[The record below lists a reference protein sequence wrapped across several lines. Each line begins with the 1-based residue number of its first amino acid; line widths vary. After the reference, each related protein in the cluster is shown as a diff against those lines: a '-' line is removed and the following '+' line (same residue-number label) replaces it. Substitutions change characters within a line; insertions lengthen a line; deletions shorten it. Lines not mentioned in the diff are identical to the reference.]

1 MNEEWKPVI
10 GYEGLYEVSN
20 MGRIKSL
27 ERTIWTGRGYYQTL
41 PERIMKLRKSN
52 RGYLYV
58 FLHKEGKIKYCTIHK
73 LVAQAFCENPEGYNE
88 VNHINENKEDNRADN
103 LEYCSRAYNNNYG
116 TRNKRAA
123 EKLRGKKQ
131 SEESI
136 KKRSKPVFSID
147 KESGLIM
154 YWESITEAE
163 RCTGIANSGICACLK
178 GKRKSAGNHIWFY
191 AE

>member
-1 MNEEWKPVI
+1 M
-10 GYEGLYEVSN
+10 
-20 MGRIKSL
+20 
-27 ERTIWTGRGYYQTL
+27 
-41 PERIMKLRKSN
+41 
-52 RGYLYV
+52 
-58 FLHKEGKIKYCTIHK
+58 
-73 LVAQAFCENPEGYNE
+73 AQAFCENPEGYNE

-116 TRNKRAA
+116 TRSKRAA

-154 YWESITEAE
+154 YWESINEAE

-191 AE
+191 AESVNSTSLAPVIFLRTERIIPVFIMQDLDTRRKLPGSIFSSSYNRKCVS